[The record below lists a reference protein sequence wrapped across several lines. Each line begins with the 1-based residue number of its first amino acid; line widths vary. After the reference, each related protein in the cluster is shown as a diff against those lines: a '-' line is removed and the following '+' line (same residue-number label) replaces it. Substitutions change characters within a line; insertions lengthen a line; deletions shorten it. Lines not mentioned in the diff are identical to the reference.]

1 MTQYRSWHFSM
12 LLYISALIDLRNDIE
27 TLEKRAKI
35 ARPIIGNAYLDN
47 AVYEPLFCAILDQ
60 IDKDLSI
67 ARIELDNAKSR
78 HSERKK
84 RHSDNNSLT
93 ALARYEMQ

>member
-12 LLYISALIDLRNDIE
+12 LLYISSLIDLRNDVE
-27 TLEKRAKI
+27 TLAKRAKV
-35 ARPIIGNAYLDN
+35 ARPLIGNSSLDN
-47 AVYEPLFCAILDQ
+47 AVYEPLFCAILAQ
-60 IDKDLSI
+60 IDKDLSL
-67 ARIELDNAKSR
+67 ARIELDNAKIR

-84 RHSDNNSLT
+84 RHSDNDGLT